1 MREHRRDQ
9 KAQAKIALVVTSD
22 SRTIADDET
31 GKLAKTLL
39 EEDGHRVNA
48 HVIVP
53 NDVDKIKTTL
63 EAFISDKEIDVII
76 TSGGTGVSSRD
87 HTVDT
92 VSGLL
97 DNELNG
103 FGELFRRLSYD
114 EIGVHAML
122 SRAKMGIVDRK
133 IVVCLPGSKGAMRT
147 ALKEILLPS
156 IGHLL
161 WEVNR

>member
-1 MREHRRDQ
+1 MSEHRRDQ
-9 KAQAKIALVVTSD
+9 KAQAKIALVITSD
-22 SRTIADDET
+22 SRTILDDET

-39 EEDGHRVNA
+39 ENEGHTVNA

-53 NDVDKIKTTL
+53 NDVIKIKTTVEGFL
-63 EAFISDKEIDVII
+63 ADNGLDVII

-97 DNELNG
+97 SRELNG

-114 EIGVHAML
+114 EIGVPAMF
-122 SRAKMGIVDRK
+122 SRAKMGIADGK

-147 ALKEILLPS
+147 ALKEIILPS
-156 IGHLL
+156 LGHLL